1 MPHATPLIST
11 IVAGLVL
18 AFIFGAIAHRL
29 RLPPLVGYLLAG
41 VLVGPHTPGYV
52 ADQHL
57 APELA
62 EIGVILLMFGVGLHF
77 SLKDLMSVRGI
88 AIPGAIVQIA
98 AATGLGCGLA
108 WLLGWSLGG
117 GLVFGL
123 ALSVAS
129 TVVLLKALQDRRL
142 LDSERGKIAVGWL
155 IVEDLAMVLA
165 LVLIPAL
172 AGSADQA
179 PEPLAAAVSEALGV
193 KIGMAGVVA
202 LTLLKVAVFV
212 GLMLVVGRRLIPA
225 VLHRIAHSGSRELF
239 RLGVLAIAL
248 GVAFGS
254 SALFG
259 VSLALGAFFAG
270 MVLAESELSHRAAQ
284 ESLPLRDAFAV
295 LFFVSVGMLFD
306 PSIILRD
313 PWSVAAV
320 VFIIL
325 IGKSIAAFLIV
336 LAFRGTVSSALTISA
351 SLAQIGEFSFILAEL
366 GVGLKLLPEAGRD
379 LILGGALI
387 SIVLNPLAF
396 FAAERFRSRIET
408 FIGRRQPKAA
418 PVEATAA
425 PAAAPSSPLEAAVA
439 PAAQTRS
446 ESSTPELSADEGT
459 PHPTALT
466 DHVVLVG
473 FGRVG
478 GAVGAELAESGARF
492 LVIEDSEKPLTELRE
507 RGVET
512 IVGNGADPAVLA
524 LTNLPQAQALVVAIP
539 EAFEAGQTV
548 EQARALNPS
557 LKIIARAHSDAEVE
571 HLMKLGADEV
581 VMGEREIAH
590 GMMRFLAI
598 RPAANPAGLGPVPAP
613 RPAADQFPTDAA
625 PSAA

>member
-18 AFIFGAIAHRL
+18 AFVFGAIAHRL
-29 RLPPLVGYLLAG
+29 RLPPLVGYLFAG

-52 ADQHL
+52 ADQSL

-88 AIPGAIVQIA
+88 AIPGAIVQMA

-108 WLLGWSLGG
+108 WLLGWPAAG

-172 AGSADQA
+172 AGPSGQA

-193 KIGMAGVVA
+193 QLGMAGVVG

-306 PSIILRD
+306 PSIILRE

-320 VFIIL
+320 VFIIV

-336 LAFRGTVSSALTISA
+336 LAFRGTVSAALTISA

-366 GVGLKLLPEAGRD
+366 GVGLKVLPEAGRD
-379 LILGGALI
+379 LILAGALI

-396 FAAERFRSRIET
+396 FAAERLRSRIEAL
-408 FIGRRQPKAA
+408 IGRRQPKPAA
-418 PVEATAA
+418 PEAP
-425 PAAAPSSPLEAAVA
+425 PAAVTPSPLEAAAA
-439 PAAQTRS
+439 PTAQDRGA
-446 ESSTPELSADEGT
+446 SSTPEFAADEDARQ
-459 PHPTALT
+459 PTALA

-478 GAVGAELAESGARF
+478 GAVGAGLAESGARF
-492 LVIEDSEKPLTELRE
+492 LVIEDSEKPLATLRE

-512 IVGNGADPAVLA
+512 IVGNGADPDVLA

-548 EQARALNPS
+548 EQARALNPN

-590 GMMRFLAI
+590 GMMRLLAI
-598 RPAANPAGLGPVPAP
+598 RPDARPAGTT
-613 RPAADQFPTDAA
+613 PAATPEPASGQSSTDAA

>member
-18 AFIFGAIAHRL
+18 AFVFGAIAHRL
-29 RLPPLVGYLLAG
+29 RLPPLVGYLFAG

-52 ADQHL
+52 ADQSL

-88 AIPGAIVQIA
+88 AIPGAIVQMA

-108 WLLGWSLGG
+108 WLLGWPAAG

-172 AGSADQA
+172 AGPSDQA

-193 KIGMAGVVA
+193 QLGMAGVVG

-306 PSIILRD
+306 PSIILRE

-320 VFIIL
+320 VFIIV

-336 LAFRGTVSSALTISA
+336 LAFRGTVSAALTISA

-366 GVGLKLLPEAGRD
+366 GVGLKVLPEAGRD
-379 LILGGALI
+379 LILAGALI

-396 FAAERFRSRIET
+396 FAAERLRSRIEAL
-408 FIGRRQPKAA
+408 IGRRQPKPAA
-418 PVEATAA
+418 PEAP
-425 PAAAPSSPLEAAVA
+425 PAAVTPSPLEAAAA
-439 PAAQTRS
+439 PTAQDRGA
-446 ESSTPELSADEGT
+446 SSTPEFAADEDARQ
-459 PHPTALT
+459 PTALA

-478 GAVGAELAESGARF
+478 GAVGAGLAESGARF
-492 LVIEDSEKPLTELRE
+492 LVIEDSEKPLATLRE

-512 IVGNGADPAVLA
+512 IVGNGADPDVLA

-548 EQARALNPS
+548 EQARALNPN

-590 GMMRFLAI
+590 GMMRLLAI
-598 RPAANPAGLGPVPAP
+598 RPDARPAGTT
-613 RPAADQFPTDAA
+613 PAATPEPASGQSSTDAA

>member
-172 AGSADQA
+172 AGSPDQA
-179 PEPLAAAVSEALGV
+179 PEPLAAAVSEALGI

-306 PSIILRD
+306 PSIIFRD

-320 VFIIL
+320 VFIIV

-336 LAFRGTVSSALTISA
+336 LAFRGSVSSALTISA

-396 FAAERFRSRIET
+396 FAAERLRSRIET
-408 FIGRRQPKAA
+408 LVGRKQPKPA
-418 PVEATAA
+418 PVEAPAPMAA
-425 PAAAPSSPLEAAVA
+425 PASPLEAAVA

-446 ESSTPELSADEGT
+446 ESSTPELSADDDT

-478 GAVGAELAESGARF
+478 GAVGTGLAESGARF
-492 LVIEDSEKPLTELRE
+492 LVIEDSEKPLIELRE

-548 EQARALNPS
+548 EQARALNPN

-581 VMGEREIAH
+581 VMGEREIAY
-590 GMMRFLAI
+590 GMMRLLAI
-598 RPAANPAGLGPVPAP
+598 RPDARPAGAGPATAP
-613 RPAADQFPTDAA
+613 RPAADQFRP
-625 PSAA
+625 